1 MGTMSPAMHEYAD
14 AKLAKAAE
22 LLDTSRSS
30 IPTPPEYLNFDA
42 ALCIVRDCR
51 AALEGAWD
59 VDTLVQHLRTASAS
73 LRQFC
78 GGPAEASV
86 EAAIN
91 LIDQAIGGESM

>member
-1 MGTMSPAMHEYAD
+1 MATISEAMHAYAD

-22 LLDTSRSS
+22 LIDASRRS
-30 IPTPPEYLNFDA
+30 IPTPPEYLNFDG
-42 ALCIVRDCR
+42 ALRIVEECR
-51 AALEGAWD
+51 SALETAWD
-59 VDTLVQHLRTASAS
+59 LDTLVQHLRTAGAN